1 MIAKGTDG
9 AEQITVAG
17 SIAPIGERVHI
28 AVVFNSAT
36 NRQLYVNGVIV
47 ATGTT
52 SPGSLST
59 GAAQNRRIGAW
70 AGQTTHNFL
79 SGRVDEARLFNTSLN
94 ATQVES
100 LYMQQPSYASP
111 KTIYSSTAILTG
123 LVNDPKMHS
132 VSLTIS

>member
-9 AEQITVAG
+9 TEQITTAA
-17 SIAPIGERVHI
+17 SITPIGERVHI

-36 NRQLYVNGVIV
+36 NRQLYVNGVLV

-79 SGRVDEARLFNTSLN
+79 SGRVDEARLFNTSLD

-100 LYMQQPSYASP
+100 LYMQKPSYVAP
-111 KTIYSSTAILTG
+111 KILYNSTGTLTG
-123 LVNDPKMHS
+123 LVNDPKMYS
-132 VSLTIS
+132 VTLTIS